1 MRYLNMY
8 LVNAFTDRTFDGNP
22 TGVVVGS
29 NSLND
34 EEMQKIARDLRM
46 SETVFI
52 DRLDVG
58 VYKTRFF
65 TPNEEI
71 SLCGHATIATFYAL
85 CKHNYILPIEDGIK
99 KVVQHTKSGK
109 VYVDLEYKDEE
120 IQNVYILLD
129 GVINKRISS
138 DEEIINAL
146 GITKDKLGIGD
157 KFYAPAKVKTGLQDI
172 VVPVKDIETLYSIEP
187 SFEEVLKISEKDEA
201 ISVEVFT
208 VVNGSQIVQRTF
220 SSSIGIDEE
229 AGSATSTGATLLYLN
244 KNTDLNFT
252 NIKSTQGACLGRE
265 SKLSAEMIGEDRV
278 RVGGKAF
285 VFMEGVLHI

>member
-8 LVNAFTDRTFDGNP
+8 LVDAFTDKAFDGNP

-29 NSLND
+29 HKLSD

-58 VYKTRFF
+58 VYDARFF
-65 TPNEEI
+65 TPYEEI
-71 SLCGHATIATFYAL
+71 ELCGHATIATFYAL
-85 CKHNYILPIEDGIK
+85 CKHQYILPIENGIK

-109 VYVDLEYKDEE
+109 VYVDLEYKNNE

-129 GVINKRISS
+129 GIRNKRNCT
-138 DEEIINAL
+138 DDAL
-146 GITKDKLGIGD
+146 ASALNVDKKVFGLEGYDVKPD
-157 KFYAPAKVKTGLQDI
+157 KIKTGLQDI
-172 VVPVKDIETLYSIEP
+172 VVPVKNLEILQSITPDFSEI
-187 SFEEVLKISEKDEA
+187 SKISKEDDCV
-201 ISVEVFT
+201 SVEVFT
-208 VVNGSQIVQRTF
+208 VVKENHVVQRTF
-220 SSSIGIDEE
+220 SPRIGVDEE
-229 AGSATSTGATLLYLN
+229 AGSATSTGATLIYLREH
-244 KNTDLNFT
+244 TDLNFDE
-252 NIKSTQGACLGRE
+252 IHSTQGAKLMRE
-265 SKLSAEMIGEDRV
+265 SKLTAHMVEKNKV